1 MAAALGQQYD
11 STGYPPFGVAVDL
24 AVFTIRSGALQVLL
38 IERGGEPFQGA
49 LALPGGFVQPDEDLY
64 QAVTRELAEEAGLGV
79 DADAW

>member
-38 IERGGEPFQGA
+38 IERPARTCGT
-49 LALPGGFVQPDEDLY
+49 
-64 QAVTRELAEEAGLGV
+64 AVFASNAAPRYTAAVDTEAR
-79 DADAW
+79 